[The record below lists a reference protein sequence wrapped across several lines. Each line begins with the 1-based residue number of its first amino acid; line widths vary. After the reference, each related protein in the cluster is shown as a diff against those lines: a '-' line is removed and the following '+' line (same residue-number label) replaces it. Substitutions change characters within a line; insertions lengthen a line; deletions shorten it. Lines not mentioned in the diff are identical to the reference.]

1 MTTSIHIKGAKT
13 HNLKGIE
20 VRIPRDALTVV
31 CGVSGSGKSSLAFDT
46 LYAEGYRKYI
56 ESLSSSARQLLDQLP
71 RPEVDF
77 IHGLSPVIAVQQD
90 NFIGNNPRSTVGTVT
105 EIADYARL
113 LWSLLAEPL
122 CPLDGGRIIKRT
134 LDDWVSSI
142 LKEYGEAKPRC
153 MLIAPWL
160 KAKPSILRGELERLQ
175 QKGWERL
182 RLDGKVVRIDE
193 ADTILKGREAIE
205 AEIVIDRIVLRKDQ
219 RSRLT
224 DSLEMAVR
232 EGDKQARLL
241 VEDGQG
247 GWTDILITQDLGC
260 EVCGS
265 VYPSLTQK
273 SFSWNHPSG
282 ACETCGG
289 IGLTMQFAPELVVP
303 NAALSVKKGAI
314 KPWRLG
320 SKRMIIQRNA
330 ILKQLAEQL
339 PFDPNVPWEEL
350 DEGVRELILFGA
362 NDREFQFKLKAGRAK
377 PEPVQFDGV
386 LADLET
392 TRRETSSEGLKARLM
407 AYQFSQTCPDCA
419 GRRLNAHS
427 RAALV
432 QGEAFDGFMSR
443 PLKTALLWVERLD
456 PERFHSGV
464 GEHLHEIREGL
475 RERLHFLVEVGL
487 GYLTLD
493 RNAHTLSGGESQ
505 RVRLA
510 SQLGMGLVGV
520 TYILDEPTVGLHGCD
535 TERLLKTLLD
545 LKHRGNTVVV
555 VEHEEQIIQAADHL
569 IEIGP
574 RAGNGGGEVVFSG
587 DPEMAKA
594 ESRSPTGRFLSG
606 KDTLTRDAAQRSP
619 DQWLTVYGASENNLR
634 GFDAAFPIGLFVAV
648 SGVSGSGKSTLVN
661 HILGQA
667 AAFKLQR
674 AKAIPGRYRAITGL
688 EHFERVIRINQE
700 PIGRSPRSN
709 PATYTKVFD
718 ELRKLYAS
726 CSLAKVRG
734 YSPSRFSFNVR
745 GGRCERCQGDGHIR
759 LDMQFLSDV
768 YVECPSCQGARY
780 NRETLEVR
788 FKGLNIA
795 DVLALTIDEAAEFF
809 VHNRKIHPRLET
821 LVSVGLGYLK
831 LGQAANTLSGGEAQ
845 RLKLSLELGKSV
857 SSSTLYI
864 LDEPTTGLHWV
875 DIQKLLDL
883 LFRLRDA
890 GNTIIV
896 IEHHLDLIR
905 LADWVLDL
913 GPGGGDDG
921 GELVYA
927 GHPSGLE
934 ACARSATGR
943 CLRGAR
949 L

>member
-1 MTTSIHIKGAKT
+1 MTASIHIKGART
-13 HNLKGIE
+13 HNLRGIE
-20 VRIPRDALTVV
+20 LRIPRDALTVI

-56 ESLSSSARQLLDQLP
+56 ESLSTSARQLLEQLP

-77 IHGLSPVIAVQQD
+77 IHGLSPVIAVEQD
-90 NFIGNNPRSTVGTVT
+90 NSVGNNPRSTVGTIT

-113 LWSLLAEPL
+113 LWSLLAEQR
-122 CPLDGGRIIKRT
+122 CPLDGGRILKRT

-142 LKEYGEAKPRC
+142 LSEHGQHSRRC

-160 KAKPSILRGELERLQ
+160 IARPSIIRGELEHLQ
-175 QKGWERL
+175 QRGWERL
-182 RLDGKVVRIDE
+182 RIDGEIARIDE
-193 ADTILKGREAIE
+193 VDTILKGRDAVD
-205 AEIVIDRIVLRKDQ
+205 AEIVVDRIVLREDQ

-224 DSLEMAVR
+224 DSLEMTFR
-232 EGDKQARLL
+232 EGGKQAKLL
-241 VEDGQG
+241 VDDGNG
-247 GWTDILITQDLGC
+247 GWSETLITQDLGC
-260 EVCGS
+260 EVCGT
-265 VYPSLTQK
+265 VYAPLTQK

-289 IGLTMQFAPELVVP
+289 VGLTMQFAPELVVP
-303 NAALSVKKGAI
+303 NPVLSLKRGAI

-330 ILKQLAEQL
+330 ILKQLAEQV
-339 PFDPNVPWEEL
+339 PYDPTVSWEDLEEDVRDL
-350 DEGVRELILFGA
+350 VLHGSEG
-362 NDREFQFKLKAGRAK
+362 REFLFKLKAGRAK
-377 PEPVQFDGV
+377 PVPVLFDGV
-386 LADLET
+386 LADLDN
-392 TRRETSSEGLKARLM
+392 TRRETSSDGLRARLM
-407 AYQFSQTCPDCA
+407 AYQVSQTCVGCD
-419 GRRLNAHS
+419 GRRLNAPS
-427 RAALV
+427 RAALLNS
-432 QGEAFDGFMSR
+432 EAFDAFMSR
-443 PLKTALLWVERLD
+443 PLASALEWIQNLD
-456 PERFHSGV
+456 TTKLDSKLGDHAR
-464 GEHLHEIREGL
+464 EILDGL
-475 RERLHFLVEVGL
+475 RMRLHFLVEVGL

-493 RNAHTLSGGESQ
+493 RSAHTLSGGESQ

-535 TERLLKTLLD
+535 AERLLKTLID
-545 LKHRGNTVVV
+545 LKSRGNTVVV
-555 VEHEEQIIQAADHL
+555 VEHEEQIIMAADHL

-574 RAGNGGGEVVFSG
+574 GAGNRGGEVVFSG
-587 DPEMAKA
+587 CPKTAAKGL
-594 ESRSPTGRFLSG
+594 ESPTGIYLSG
-606 KDTLTRDAAQRSP
+606 KAKLTKNVDTKVP
-619 DQWLTVYGASENNLR
+619 DRWLNVIGASENNLR
-634 GFDAAFPIGLFVAV
+634 TIDAAFPVGLFVAV

-661 HILGQA
+661 DVLGQA

-674 AKAIPGRYRAITGL
+674 AKAIPGRHKAIKGL
-688 EHFERVIRINQE
+688 EYFERVIRVNQE

-709 PATYTKVFD
+709 PATYTKLFD
-718 ELRKLYAS
+718 ELRKLYS
-726 CSLAKVRG
+726 QCSLAKVRG
-734 YSPSRFSFNVR
+734 YKPSRFSFNMR
-745 GGRCERCQGDGHIR
+745 GGRCERCQGDGQIR

-768 YVECPSCQGARY
+768 YAECPSCQGARY

-795 DVLALTIDEAAEFF
+795 DVLALTIEEAADFF
-809 VHNRKIHPRLET
+809 ANNPKVHPRLET

-845 RLKLSLELGKSV
+845 RLKLSLELGKRV
-857 SSSTLYI
+857 GTSTLYI
-864 LDEPTTGLHWV
+864 LDEPTTGLHWA

-896 IEHHLDLIR
+896 IEHHLDIIR

-913 GPGGGDDG
+913 GPGGGDAG

-927 GHPSGLE
+927 GEPAGMLE
-934 ACARSATGR
+934 CKQSVTGR
-943 CLRGAR
+943 CLRS
-949 L
+949 